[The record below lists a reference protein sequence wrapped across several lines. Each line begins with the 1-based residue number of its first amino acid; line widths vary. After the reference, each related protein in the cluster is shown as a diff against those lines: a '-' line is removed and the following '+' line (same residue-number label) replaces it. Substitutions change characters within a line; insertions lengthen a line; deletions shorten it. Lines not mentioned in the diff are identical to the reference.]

1 MASFAMGFAL
11 IALCAVPGWS
21 APDDPPEDK
30 GRAVLNAWLARALQ
44 SIAIKIEPKV
54 IPVEDENI
62 QQVFP
67 GDRFYGV
74 YVPRWP
80 VAIRP
85 PKELSYETVVCIRQD
100 ESVEPIRD
108 EEALRTFLAQ
118 RLLGVQD
125 ETRARAALLASLRLA
140 EAGAKGGPYQF
151 EEPEFS
157 VVRQEKSI
165 LATARAAVHEPGRGE
180 VEIRMEFGS
189 DGRINSDAI
198 KIGGRPRP
206 GPPGP

>member
-1 MASFAMGFAL
+1 MAPLAVGFAL
-11 IALCAVPGWS
+11 IALSSVLGGS
-21 APDDPPEDK
+21 APGDPPEDK
-30 GRAVLNAWLARALQ
+30 GRAILNAWLARVLQ

-62 QQVFP
+62 QKVFP

-80 VAIRP
+80 VAVRP
-85 PKELSYETVVCIRQD
+85 PKELAYETVVCIRHGG
-100 ESVEPIRD
+100 SVEPIRD

-118 RLLGVQD
+118 TLPSVED
-125 ETRARAALLASLRLA
+125 ETQARAALLASLRLA

-151 EEPEFS
+151 DEPEFS
-157 VVRQEKSI
+157 IVRQEKSI
-165 LATARAAVHEPGRGE
+165 LATARAAVLELGRGE
-180 VEIRMEFGS
+180 VEIRMEFSS
-189 DGRINSDAI
+189 DGRIKSDAI

-206 GPPGP
+206 GPPAP